1 MGVRVVAHRAMSHW
15 ISGDV
20 PLDFRVMAHWIL
32 GVLAEES
39 KMRRARPSRASRDR
53 HLPKTIKMHYTVHPF
68 LGLRFQAG
76 AAGASGASQTNWPHP
91 RWGGG
96 ALGCAPLVT
105 HRQKSTPK
113 QAISAS
119 AASTFDG
126 RREPLGRRVAEALG
140 GRWVPLGRR
149 VVEAFGGRWVPFG
162 RRVVETFGGRWVP
175 FWRSRDGGAATM
187 IFSGGI
193 QYVKWI

>member
-68 LGLRFQAG
+68 WACDSRRGRPARLAHPRQIGRTLGGAVAPWVAHLLSPIVKKARQNKRFLHRRPALLTAGESRWGDVWLRHLAAGGCRLGDVWLRHLAAGGCRLGDVWLKHLAAGGCRFG
-76 AAGASGASQTNWPHP
+76 AAGMAV
-91 RWGGG
+91 R
-96 ALGCAPLVT
+96 
-105 HRQKSTPK
+105 RQ
-113 QAISAS
+113 
-119 AASTFDG
+119 
-126 RREPLGRRVAEALG
+126 
-140 GRWVPLGRR
+140 
-149 VVEAFGGRWVPFG
+149 
-162 RRVVETFGGRWVP
+162 
-175 FWRSRDGGAATM
+175 
-187 IFSGGI
+187 
-193 QYVKWI
+193 